1 MLNTQFLRT
10 FIYSNENKDR
20 ISIDISAY
28 IASYIYVPLY
38 ICDSILYGER
48 VIWMYLFKAI
58 VLNESLFDIWYV
70 IMYIYVFNQLID
82 YVLWELIELRLSQS

>member
-1 MLNTQFLRT
+1 MFLNAKYTQFLRT

-70 IMYIYVFNQLID
+70 IMYIYSINLLIMFCG
-82 YVLWELIELRLSQS
+82 S